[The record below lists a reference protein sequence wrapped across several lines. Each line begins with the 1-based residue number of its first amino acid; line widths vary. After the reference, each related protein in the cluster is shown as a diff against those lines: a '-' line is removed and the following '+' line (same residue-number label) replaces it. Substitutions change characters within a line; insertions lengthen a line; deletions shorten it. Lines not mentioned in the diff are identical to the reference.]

1 MMQRAL
7 LVVLLILLVLV
18 QYRLWIG
25 DNSLAERERLRQEI
39 AQQQIEIER
48 LQARNEVV
56 AREVEALKDGLEE
69 IEARAREELGLIKDG
84 ETFYLMLDEQDTQN
98 GEAP

>member
-1 MMQRAL
+1 MQRAL
-7 LVVLLILLVLV
+7 LIVLLILLVLV

-25 DNSLAERERLRQEI
+25 DNSLAERERLHQEI
-39 AQQQIEIER
+39 AQQQLEIER

-69 IEARAREELGLIKDG
+69 IEARAREELGLIKEG
-84 ETFYLMLDEQDTQN
+84 ETFYLILDDQVMEA
-98 GEAP
+98 GETP

>member
-1 MMQRAL
+1 MQRTL
-7 LVVLLILLVLV
+7 LIVLLILLVLV

-39 AQQQIEIER
+39 AQQQLEIER

-69 IEARAREELGLIKDG
+69 IEARAREELGLIKEG
-84 ETFYLMLDEQDTQN
+84 ETFYLILDDQDMEA
-98 GEAP
+98 GETP

>member
-1 MMQRAL
+1 MQRTL
-7 LVVLLILLVLV
+7 LIVILILLLLV

-25 DNSLAERERLRQEI
+25 DNSLAEREHLRQEI
-39 AQQQIEIER
+39 AQQQLEIER

-56 AREVEALKDGLEE
+56 AREVEALKDGLDE

-84 ETFYLMLDEQDTQN
+84 ETYYLILDDEDIDA
-98 GEAP
+98 ESSP

>member
-1 MMQRAL
+1 MQRTL
-7 LVVLLILLVLV
+7 LIVLLILLLLV

-39 AQQQIEIER
+39 AQQQLEIER

-56 AREVEALKDGLEE
+56 AREVEALKDGLDE

-84 ETFYLMLDEQDTQN
+84 ETYYLILDDEDIDA
-98 GEAP
+98 ESSP

>member
-1 MMQRAL
+1 MQRAL
-7 LVVLLILLVLV
+7 LIVLLLLLILV

-39 AQQQIEIER
+39 AQQQLEIER

-84 ETFYLMLDEQDTQN
+84 ETFYLILDEQDT
-98 GEAP
+98 EAEGAP

>member
-1 MMQRAL
+1 MQRAL
-7 LVVLLILLVLV
+7 LVVLLVLLALV

-39 AQQQIEIER
+39 AQQQLEIER
-48 LQARNEVV
+48 LRARNEVV

-84 ETFYLMLDEQDTQN
+84 ETFYLILDEQDTN
-98 GEAP
+98 SREEP